1 MKLFL
6 YVSYSFNKPFTNV
19 TRETH
24 PLHKKLFYA
33 EQHKEKLYR
42 KLTVSLVPSKKNDIL
57 RV

>member
-6 YVSYSFNKPFTNV
+6 YVSYSFNKPF

-42 KLTVSLVPSKKNDIL
+42 KLTVSLVPSKKK
-57 RV
+57 